1 MSIALRPATPEDAPE
16 IHRLIVALATYER
29 EPDAVVVTSA
39 ELATQLASERPPF
52 ECLLAEADGVVV
64 GFALYFHNY
73 STWRGR
79 AGLYLEDLFVE
90 PAQRGRGIGRKLLIA
105 LAAIAVARGCARMEW
120 MVLDWNEPA
129 IAFYRSLGA
138 QAVDGWHVFR
148 VTDTALTDLAKRPD

>member
-148 VTDTALTDLAKRPD
+148 VTDTALTDLANRPD

>member
-39 ELATQLASERPPF
+39 ELAAQLASERPPF

>member
-39 ELATQLASERPPF
+39 ELAAQLASERPPF

-90 PAQRGRGIGRKLLIA
+90 PARRGRGIGRKLLIA

>member
-1 MSIALRPATPEDAPE
+1 MSIALRPAKPEDAPE

-29 EPDAVVVTSA
+29 EPDAVVVTPA
-39 ELATQLASERPPF
+39 ELAAQLASERPPF
-52 ECLLAEADGVVV
+52 ECLLAVVDDEVV

-90 PAQRGRGIGRKLLIA
+90 PSQRGRGVGRRLLGA
-105 LAAIAVARGCARMEW
+105 LARIAVDRGCARMEW

-138 QAVDGWHVFR
+138 RPVDGWHVFR
-148 VTDTALTDLAKRPD
+148 LDDAALTDLARRS